1 MEVVVVVE
9 LVVGATYRQKVDSK
23 QGYED
28 WEYTGE
34 TRLTPLGI
42 WYAFKNDLGVY
53 WFDESDIEEFVRL

>member
-1 MEVVVVVE
+1 MKILIE
-9 LVVGATYRQKVDSK
+9 LKVGALYRQKVDSN

-34 TRLTPLGI
+34 TKSTPLGI

-53 WFDESDIEEFVRL
+53 WFDYQDLKDFEGL

>member
-1 MEVVVVVE
+1 MVE
-9 LVVGATYRQKVDSK
+9 IVVGATYHQRVNSK

-34 TRLTPLGI
+34 THSTPYGI

-53 WFDESDIEEFVRL
+53 WFDEEDLKDFERL

>member
-1 MEVVVVVE
+1 MAMVE

-28 WEYTGE
+28 WEYTGN
-34 TRLTPLGI
+34 TKDTPMGI

-53 WFDESDIEEFVRL
+53 WFDEEDLKDFERL